1 MSDEQSAKE
10 PGANGRPVVEIF
22 TDGACKGNPGP
33 GGWGVIL
40 RYGTREKE
48 MSGSDPATTNNR
60 MELMAA
66 IMGLESLTRR
76 SVVKLH
82 TDSIYVLPGH
92 YGDAVPVHPDRPVG
106 APLAEL
112 RATLEPLQL
121 GEDDFVAW
129 ATQRATPRPPN
140 YVEIVKANMGRPE
153 ITADSLARL
162 ELGPNRCSAS

>member
-1 MSDEQSAKE
+1 MGNEQRTNE
-10 PGANGRPVVEIF
+10 PGGNGRPAVPAVESF

-66 IMGLESLTRR
+66 IMGLESLNRR

-82 TDSIYVLPGH
+82 TDSIYVLRGIT
-92 YGDAVPVHPDRPVG
+92 
-106 APLAEL
+106 E
-112 RATLEPLQL
+112 
-121 GEDDFVAW
+121 W
-129 ATQRATPRPPN
+129 AQGWKR
-140 YVEIVKANMGRPE
+140 
-153 ITADSLARL
+153 
-162 ELGPNRCSAS
+162 SAHSVI